1 MPARR
6 KLTPDVWTLG
16 LAIAGAVLT
25 AYLTITHL
33 NQSTPAFCAAGSGCD
48 VVQQSRWSTLF
59 GAPIALWGFGLYLLL
74 ALTALFATPRA
85 ASWRQRW
92 TLALIGFAISI
103 YLTLAG
109 LIALEAVCAW
119 CLLSLALMTAI
130 FGRLSWRRD
139 AGAPG
144 IAWSRLAINNGIVLL
159 AVLGT
164 VHVAQAGWLQRPAD
178 PRLVALAEHL
188 SARGVKFYGSSTCP
202 VCEQQKTLFGRA
214 AERLPYVECTP
225 NGRNGAIAMACISAN
240 VQAYPTWV
248 IRDRPYQELMQP
260 EDLARRSGFD
270 WAGFV
275 APSQE

>member
-6 KLTPDVWTLG
+6 KLTPDVWTLA
-16 LAIAGAVLT
+16 LAIGGALLT
-25 AYLTITHL
+25 MYLTITAL
-33 NQSTPAFCAAGSGCD
+33 NQSPAAFCAAGSGCD

-59 GAPIALWGFGLYLLL
+59 GAPMALWGFGLYVVL
-74 ALTALFATPRA
+74 ALSALFATPKA
-85 ASWRQRW
+85 SSWRLRW
-92 TLALIGFAISI
+92 TVALIGLAISL
-103 YLTLAG
+103 YLTLVG
-109 LIALEAVCAW
+109 LIALQAFCLW
-119 CLLSLALMTAI
+119 CLLSLGLIAAI
-130 FGRLSWRRD
+130 FARLTWRRD
-139 AGAPG
+139 GGAPG
-144 IAWSRLAINNGIVLL
+144 MPWSRLALNNAIVLT
-159 AVLGT
+159 AVLGI
-164 VHVAQAGWLQRPAD
+164 VAVAQAGWLQRPAD

-188 SARGVKFYGSSTCP
+188 SARGAKFYGSSTCP
-202 VCEQQKTLFGRA
+202 ICEQQKTLFGRA